1 MNGVLLLT
9 SFGIWVD
16 SRLIYLGLYDRL
28 VGPLNQTFL
37 ESIKLVMRNRKQSV
51 VIPLTVASLMTAG
64 QAQELVP
71 NDPAIV
77 ESLGAWFRD
86 AATTF
91 DPETGIWADSSGKD
105 NHAIPVGEINV
116 VAPVTYVGPTLGTI
130 SGGAFST
137 EDVSSVHFANDIDDL
152 LVAADLNMDAGL
164 TDVTIFVVYNV
175 NFLAA
180 NPNLTR
186 SVGIGSIA
194 GVQANLGDNLNLA
207 GDPSLRKDN
216 GQLGS
221 GTYSLPFP
229 VETTF
234 IRTARM
240 STTAVDEW
248 FNTDGTLT
256 NVLTLPG
263 VSYTTSTDDF
273 FLGDLR
279 CGNTP
284 VPGLGT
290 ATSRAD
296 FDIMQTLVYTAALSD
311 EQVAGV
317 NEWLVNNIGS
327 GAPSND
333 LAITGIEVD
342 SAAGSATIEWN
353 SRAGGSYAVD
363 VSEDLEV
370 WEELDD
376 GIESEGEVTTFT
388 ETELAGATPRFYR
401 VREL

>member
-1 MNGVLLLT
+1 MPYLE
-9 SFGIWVD
+9 
-16 SRLIYLGLYDRL
+16 LIL
-28 VGPLNQTFL
+28 
-37 ESIKLVMRNRKQSV
+37 LVMRNRKQSV
-51 VIPLTVASLMTAG
+51 VIPLTLVSLMTAG
-64 QAQELVP
+64 QAQELAP
-71 NDPAIV
+71 DDPAIV

-86 AATTF
+86 AAATF

-105 NHAIPVGEINV
+105 NHAESVGEV
-116 VAPVTYVGPTLGTI
+116 DVTGLVTYAGPTLGTI
-130 SGGAFST
+130 SGGEFSA
-137 EDVSSVHFANDIDDL
+137 EDVSSVRFSSDVDDL

-164 TDVTIFVVYNV
+164 TDLTIFVVYNV
-175 NFLAA
+175 NFLGS

-186 SVGIGSIA
+186 PVGFGSVA
-194 GVQANLGDNLNLA
+194 GTQTNLGDHFNLA

-221 GTYSLPFP
+221 GAYSLPFP

-240 STTAVDEW
+240 SATAVDDW

-256 NVLTLPG
+256 KVLSLPG
-263 VSYTTSTDDF
+263 VSYTTSTDDY

-279 CGNTP
+279 GGNSA
-284 VPGLGT
+284 VPGFG
-290 ATSRAD
+290 AAVSRAD
-296 FDIMQTLVYTAALSD
+296 LDIVETIVYTTALSD

-317 NEWLVNNIGS
+317 NEWLGSNVGS
-327 GAPSND
+327 GSPSND
-333 LAITGIEVD
+333 LVITGIEVD

-370 WEELDD
+370 WAELDD